1 MTLDFV
7 LDSIAG
13 VFLVAGGLLSVAAGV
28 GLIRFPD
35 ALSRMHAATKP
46 QVLGLMLVLSAIALS
61 ERSFTTL
68 LVLAPIILF
77 QMVTAPV
84 SAHMIGRAAYRA
96 GNVNEDY
103 LYSDELD
110 EAIAQAQAGRAEEEA
125 RELREMEKKSRDSD
139 AGDPD

>member
-1 MTLDFV
+1 MTLDTV
-7 LDSIAG
+7 LDATAG
-13 VFLVAGGLLSVAAGV
+13 IFLLIGGLLSVAAGI

-46 QVLGLMLVLSAIALS
+46 QVLGLMLVLGAIALS
-61 ERSFTTL
+61 ERSWGTL

-96 GNVNEDY
+96 GNIDERY

-110 EAIAQAQAGRAEEEA
+110 EAIDEAQADFAEEEA
-125 RELREMEKKSRDSD
+125 REKRET
-139 AGDPD
+139 DPDAQVGER

>member
-46 QVLGLMLVLSAIALS
+46 QVLGLMLVLAAIALS

-139 AGDPD
+139 AGDLG

>member
-46 QVLGLMLVLSAIALS
+46 QVLGLMLVLAAIALS

-139 AGDPD
+139 AGDPG